1 MALVARRCFSKKNAP
16 FSVAARLLGRA
27 FDEGR
32 KRMNPQVLL
41 NAAQMPLGAESVAAV
56 HPMGLVD
63 LDPTALINFGFF
75 LVLIVVL
82 QKFLFEPYL
91 RVTERRASLSDGVA
105 DAAAALNAETASLN
119 KAYEEGVASAHRQAG
134 LKRTEL
140 LGAAHA
146 TESTLLDGARA
157 KVAASLASRRAV
169 IAADAAKAESEL
181 PLRAQALAVSIT
193 QRLLS

>member
-1 MALVARRCFSKKNAP
+1 M
-16 FSVAARLLGRA
+16 
-27 FDEGR
+27 D
-32 KRMNPQVLL
+32 PQVLL
-41 NAAQMPLGAESVAAV
+41 NAAQSPPGVGSALAV

-75 LVLIVVL
+75 LALIVVL

-91 RVTERRASLSDGVA
+91 RVTERRASLSGGVA
-105 DAAAALNAETASLN
+105 DAAAALTAETAALTKS
-119 KAYEEGVASAHRQAG
+119 YEEGVASAHRQAG

-146 TESTLLDGARA
+146 TESLLLDGARA
-157 KVAASLASRRAV
+157 KVADSLATRRAV
-169 IAADAAKAESEL
+169 IGADAAKAEAEL
-181 PLRAQALAVSIT
+181 PLRAKALAVSIT

>member
-1 MALVARRCFSKKNAP
+1 M
-16 FSVAARLLGRA
+16 
-27 FDEGR
+27 D
-32 KRMNPQVLL
+32 PQVLL
-41 NAAQMPLGAESVAAV
+41 NAAQSPLGVQAVPAV

-91 RVTERRASLSDGVA
+91 RVTEQRASLSGGVA
-105 DAAAALNAETASLN
+105 DAAAAQNAETAALTKS
-119 KAYEEGVASAHRQAG
+119 YEEGVASAHRQAG

-146 TESTLLDGARA
+146 TESELLDSARV
-157 KVAASLASRRAV
+157 KVAASMASRRAV
-169 IAADAAKAESEL
+169 ITADAEKAELEL
-181 PLRAQALAVSIT
+181 PLRAKALAVSIT